1 MPEKPV
7 LSAAAPAEDGLFAA
21 IDLGSNSFHLLIA
34 RRSVEGFETVE
45 RIKEKVQLLAG
56 FDGHALHPDAVARGE
71 ACLARFAQRLAALP
85 PEHIRVVGTH
95 ALREAADP
103 AEFLAAAGTLLGV
116 RPEVISGEQE
126 ARLVHLGVAR
136 HVGAFTGRPRLVVDI
151 GGGSTEFAWSEDG
164 PEAARVASR
173 KVGCVSLRDWHFGAA
188 RHQAESFVAALASA
202 REALAGLPDAQGR
215 EVVGTSGTVESV
227 QGVLSANGW
236 GDEVIDRAGLDELTE
251 AVLSG
256 RWLVDAGLPG
266 LAPERVDIFLP
277 GLAVLNAVFE
287 SLGVASMRHVDVS
300 LQEGVLYGA
309 FDGPGSEGTPQ
320 ARAIAALIRRF
331 GVDRAQAAR
340 VRATVLSLFDGID
353 GDWWRDAGRWRQLLG
368 WAAELHE
375 LGKAVDFRHYHRHGA
390 YLLQNADLRAFT
402 APQQRQLALLLRGHR
417 RSFPGLAV
425 RAWDADTR
433 HDLVRLLAL
442 LRIAVILHRGHVDA
456 ARPGPRAIGAGQ
468 DLTLVLPKGW
478 LAGHALSAREL
489 EVETGQLR
497 SAGLE
502 LTVVER

>member
-1 MPEKPV
+1 MPEEPV
-7 LSAAAPAEDGLFAA
+7 PPSLPGAAGGLFAA

-56 FDGHALHPDAVARGE
+56 FDGRALHADALARGE

-85 PEHIRVVGTH
+85 PASVRVVGTH

-103 AEFLAAAGTLLGV
+103 AGFLDTAEALLGV
-116 RPEVISGEQE
+116 RPEVISGEEE

-136 HVGAFTGRPRLVVDI
+136 LVGALAGRPRLVVDV

-164 PEAARVASR
+164 SEAARVASR
-173 KVGCVSLRDWHFGAA
+173 KVGCVSLRDWHFDAG

-202 REALAGLPDAQGR
+202 RNALEDLPDAAGR

-227 QGVLSANGW
+227 QGVLAANGW

-266 LAPERVDIFLP
+266 LAPERADIFLP

-287 SLGVASMRHVDVS
+287 ALGVTSMRYVDVS
-300 LQEGVLYGA
+300 LQEGALYGA
-309 FDGPGSEGTPQ
+309 FDGQAGGGSPQ
-320 ARAIAALIRRF
+320 GRAVAALIRRF
-331 GVDRAQAAR
+331 DVDRAQAAR
-340 VRATVLSLFDGID
+340 VRRTVLAMFDGID
-353 GDWWRDAGRWRQLLG
+353 AGWWRDGGRWRELLG

-402 APQQRQLALLLRGHR
+402 APQQRQLSLLLRGHR

-425 RAWDADTR
+425 RAWDVDTQY
-433 HDLVRLLAL
+433 DLVRLLAL
-442 LRIAVILHRGHVDA
+442 LRIAVIVHRGHVDDHQ
-456 ARPGPRAIGAGQ
+456 PEPRAAGEG
-468 DLTLVLPKGW
+468 DVLTITLSAGW

-489 EVETGQLR
+489 EVEAGQLR
-497 SAGLE
+497 RAGLA
-502 LTVVER
+502 LSVVES